1 MPLHR
6 EEKEVVTYV
15 PVHGVTERAS
25 TSSTVRLVRQT
36 DHLMIYKTIRY
47 APGTE
52 FLVWKWGRPMM
63 QIAPQ
68 IA

>member
-6 EEKEVVTYV
+6 EEKNVVKRF
-15 PVHGVTERAS
+15 PVHGVTERPS
-25 TSSTVRLVRQT
+25 TSSPVRLVRQT
-36 DHLMIYKTIRY
+36 DHLMINKTIRY